1 MLNEQSRI
9 KKKTLG
15 PELRCNVLRFVG
27 FSFGY
32 VQFRSADDAKKVLS
46 MSPEELNLDDR

>member
-1 MLNEQSRI
+1 MNNREL
-9 KKKTLG
+9 KKNHG
-15 PELRCNVLRFVG
+15 PELRCNILNFFG

-32 VQFRSADDAKKVLS
+32 VQFRSAEDAKKVLL